1 MNITE
6 RLQGYVKD
14 NLVLEDVLP
23 TKMPQYV
30 NSVAYLFGVCTLSA
44 LAMLDSTG
52 LIMTIFG
59 PGWYHISR
67 AGRFF
72 NSLHFWSAQLFFFFI
87 ILHLTTK
94 FFLGAW
100 RDGRWKTWMIGAIT
114 FGFAIFSGFT
124 GYLSASNWSAQWH
137 AVEAKDAMNALGVGA
152 FFFTTDY
159 SQVLTLHVALFPA
172 LVVTLVV
179 IHLLFIRHESP
190 VKPYAA
196 KGGPR
201 K

>member
-1 MNITE
+1 
-6 RLQGYVKD
+6 
-14 NLVLEDVLP
+14 
-23 TKMPQYV
+23 
-30 NSVAYLFGVCTLSA
+30 
-44 LAMLDSTG
+44 
-52 LIMTIFG
+52 
-59 PGWYHISR
+59 
-67 AGRFF
+67 
-72 NSLHFWSAQLFFFFI
+72 
-87 ILHLTTK
+87 
-94 FFLGAW
+94 
-100 RDGRWKTWMIGAIT
+100 MIGAIT

-159 SQVLTLHVALFPA
+159 SQVLTLHVALFPT

-196 KGGPR
+196 KGGP
-201 K
+201 KT